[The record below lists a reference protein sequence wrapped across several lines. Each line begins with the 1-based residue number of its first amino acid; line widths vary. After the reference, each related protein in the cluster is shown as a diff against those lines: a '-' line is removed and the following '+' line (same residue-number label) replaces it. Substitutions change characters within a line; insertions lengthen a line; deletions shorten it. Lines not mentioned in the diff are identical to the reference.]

1 MRCFSGNSN
10 NPLFPNLFQTI
21 QTETLLQ
28 TLEIQRKSHFSIS
41 IFKKTSKKRS
51 PGNGTIDETLRSSIL
66 RNIIPNEAKFQDS
79 TSPILLEWSRQSSPQ
94 QGTPRP
100 IPVPRGHVAGPWPLH
115 GLGEERAR
123 HAYILQQPGTSKKRA
138 GMLEGRCKRGRKGEQ
153 KGGKMEPLTGGKKR
167 NK

>member
-1 MRCFSGNSN
+1 MERSTKRFVRAFGETS
-10 NPLFPNLFQTI
+10 FQTRRNFKI
-21 QTETLLQ
+21 QHL
-28 TLEIQRKSHFSIS
+28 
-41 IFKKTSKKRS
+41 
-51 PGNGTIDETLRSSIL
+51 
-66 RNIIPNEAKFQDS
+66 
-79 TSPILLEWSRQSSPQ
+79 QSSSNGVVSRRQ